1 MKHIYEVHKPFLKS
15 QENLNSHISY
25 IWTMYN
31 IEIETRKHRSLMNQK
46 MEIVLYE
53 WSQGRND
60 IDIIHTWRQ
69 YEIIYDYDNL
79 YFYFVHSMS

>member
-1 MKHIYEVHKPFLKS
+1 
-15 QENLNSHISY
+15 
-25 IWTMYN
+25 
-31 IEIETRKHRSLMNQK
+31 MNQK